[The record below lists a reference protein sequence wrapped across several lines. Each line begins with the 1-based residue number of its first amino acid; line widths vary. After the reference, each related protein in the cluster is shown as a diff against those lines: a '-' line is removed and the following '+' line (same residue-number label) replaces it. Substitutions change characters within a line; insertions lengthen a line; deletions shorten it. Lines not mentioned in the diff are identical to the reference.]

1 MDILIKNIAMPKG
14 DIPLVLIIASD
25 GTVEE
30 IDDSD
35 EINATDAKAIEI
47 SPHGKLCEKEA
58 VWDMLHG
65 ICVKCNENK
74 DNERHISCIWCK
86 IKDAMGS
93 VYGSR
98 IPTVLEAN
106 YGTDN

>member
-58 VWDMLHG
+58 VWDMRYLLSWRQVHEIFQRRNCHG
-65 ICVKCNENK
+65 YL
-74 DNERHISCIWCK
+74 R
-86 IKDAMGS
+86 
-93 VYGSR
+93 
-98 IPTVLEAN
+98 
-106 YGTDN
+106 